1 LQERHPDLDFVLVE
15 SGGDNLSATFSPEL
29 SDLTLYVIDVSA
41 GDKIPRKG
49 GPGITKSD
57 LLIINKIDVADLVG
71 ASLEVM
77 DRDTKKMRG
86 DRPFI
91 FSNMKTKQ
99 GLAEI
104 ISFIESEG
112 MLTV

>member
-1 LQERHPDLDFVLVE
+1 
-15 SGGDNLSATFSPEL
+15 
-29 SDLTLYVIDVSA
+29 
-41 GDKIPRKG
+41 
-49 GPGITKSD
+49 
-57 LLIINKIDVADLVG
+57 
-71 ASLEVM
+71 M

-86 DRPFI
+86 EKPFI
-91 FSNMKTKQ
+91 FSNMKTEQ